1 MAEIG
6 VVTLSN
12 SIDNYGNVLQYLAT
26 QEFLNQRGHDTYL
39 LHTRGH
45 EKGNIVFYLTRRVCS
60 KLCNFFYQ
68 QADSSNR
75 TEIDSQKKA
84 IFARWAKITKE
95 REILHPRYF
104 SKFRQD
110 FFKILEGTYETILAR
125 DFDVY
130 CVGSDQAWSSVN
142 ESYML
147 GWVPNQLKKISFA
160 TSIGHKKYSP
170 TEIQR
175 IKKYLNSF
183 DLITVREKNAIE
195 MAAACGRN
203 DAELILD
210 PTFLLS
216 SNQYDKFSTQICNNS
231 QKPYVLIY
239 MLGGEIE
246 IPIHLIITSIKEKGY
261 DVRYVESQGRDEY
274 EPKEFPT
281 IEEWLGLVR
290 GATYIVTNS
299 FHGMA
304 FSIIYHKPFL
314 VFPLV
319 GVMRDMN
326 VRIIDLASYFN
337 VRHRLYSGNMDV
349 RFEELNWNEIEEKKM
364 YNYTKVC
371 SLLEEHNL

>member
-1 MAEIG
+1 MC
-6 VVTLSN
+6 N
-12 SIDNYGNVLQYLAT
+12 
-26 QEFLNQRGHDTYL
+26 
-39 LHTRGH
+39 
-45 EKGNIVFYLTRRVCS
+45 
-60 KLCNFFYQ
+60 KLYNFFRLK
-68 QADSSNR
+68 SNR
-75 TEIDSQKKA
+75 TEIDFQKKE
-84 IFARWAKITKE
+84 IFARWGKITKE

-104 SKFRQD
+104 SKFRQEY
-110 FFKILEGTYETILAR
+110 FKIIEGTYESILAR

-170 TEIQR
+170 TEIQK

-195 MAAACGRN
+195 MAAASGRN

-210 PTFLLS
+210 PTFLLT

-246 IPIHLIITSIKEKGY
+246 ISIHQIIANIKEKGY
-261 DVRYVESQGRDEY
+261 DVRYVESQGRDED
-274 EPKEFPT
+274 EQKVFPT
-281 IEEWLGLVR
+281 IGEWLGLVR
-290 GATYIVTNS
+290 GAAYIITNS

-326 VRIIDLASYFN
+326 VRINDLASYFN
-337 VRHRLYSGNMDV
+337 VKHRLYTGDMDV
-349 RFEELNWNEIEEKKM
+349 LFEKLNWDEIEEKKM
-364 YNYTKVC
+364 RNYTKV
-371 SLLEEHNL
+371 STLLLAHNL